1 MALLQLFADFVV
13 AMWALREL
21 SKAYIYVCTCQSL
34 PACLPEQRK
43 RITSQGCMKTQLE
56 VMSRGW
62 RCWIGRGCFHRLWLW
77 VRGWGAALLLSRGEG
92 HWWRRWYRL
101 KRGVANQPVKGPLQ
115 IAKRVFECF
124 RPFLMPVEALGDGE
138 AVHFIILNPASTT
151 NTSTKMA
158 RDQAKNMILHFLAK
172 VYDTYNWLQ
181 YINKEDPN
189 SASTI
194 ANKWGHAYFNIDF
207 HFPGS
212 TRSCSSCIPLFV
224 HNCEACIKLKIK
236 QKPVELKLES
246 YQIPPPC
253 SNQKPDMLSVCS
265 EFCKNILKLVMKVTL
280 KICTLV

>member
-1 MALLQLFADFVV
+1 M
-13 AMWALREL
+13 
-21 SKAYIYVCTCQSL
+21 
-34 PACLPEQRK
+34 
-43 RITSQGCMKTQLE
+43 
-56 VMSRGW
+56 
-62 RCWIGRGCFHRLWLW
+62 
-77 VRGWGAALLLSRGEG
+77 
-92 HWWRRWYRL
+92 
-101 KRGVANQPVKGPLQ
+101 
-115 IAKRVFECF
+115 
-124 RPFLMPVEALGDGE
+124 
-138 AVHFIILNPASTT
+138 
-151 NTSTKMA
+151 
-158 RDQAKNMILHFLAK
+158 
-172 VYDTYNWLQ
+172 Q

-280 KICTLV
+280 KICTLVYRYWKVVPIMVQGRKKSVILSFFQGHVELLWNFVDGCS